1 MLSSPPQESVVLES
15 QPTDKGARWCPS
27 LSTFAWREATL
38 IVAISSSQ
46 ILDEYITSGFFAL
59 IPALMHDFGLS
70 ARSMMWPTAITSMLV
85 SAFLLLFGRA
95 VDVYGGSHVYVIG
108 IAWTLVWTLYAGF
121 ATTIPT
127 LTFCRAMQGLGTAA
141 YLPAGLAM
149 LGTIYPPGP
158 RKNMAFSIY
167 GAMAPLGSFI
177 GILIASLTLQYAHWR
192 WYFWIG
198 AILAFVTLSG
208 FLLTRPSW
216 SVRVNTR
223 DIHVDWLGGMSLAVT
238 IALFVYAA
246 TEAGDAARGTNTVY
260 VIAAGFAT
268 VIGIIVTAFIETHI
282 AKQPLLP
289 ASIWKVRCM
298 RPLLSALLLSYGAVS
313 LYTCYATLQ

>member
-1 MLSSPPQESVVLES
+1 MVLES
-15 QPTDKGARWCPS
+15 RSAGEGDRWRPS
-27 LSTFAWREATL
+27 CSTFTWREVTL
-38 IVAISSSQ
+38 IAAISSSQ

-59 IPALMHDFGLS
+59 LPALMHDFNLS

-95 VDVYGGSHVYVIG
+95 VDVYGASHVYLTG
-108 IAWTLVWTLYAGF
+108 IAWTLIWTLYAGF
-121 ATTIPT
+121 ATNIPT

-158 RKNMAFSIY
+158 RKNMAFSVY

-177 GILIASLTLQYAHWR
+177 GILIASLALQYAHWR

-198 AILAFVTLSG
+198 AVLAFVTLSA
-208 FLLTRPSW
+208 FLLTRPSRGE
-216 SVRVNTR
+216 RVNRR

-238 IALFVYAA
+238 ITLFVYTA
-246 TEAGDAARGTNTVY
+246 TEAADAVRGRHTIY
-260 VIAAGFAT
+260 VIVAGFAT
-268 VIGIIVTAFIETHI
+268 VVGIIVTAFIEMHI

>member
-1 MLSSPPQESVVLES
+1 
-15 QPTDKGARWCPS
+15 
-27 LSTFAWREATL
+27 
-38 IVAISSSQ
+38 
-46 ILDEYITSGFFAL
+46 
-59 IPALMHDFGLS
+59 
-70 ARSMMWPTAITSMLV
+70 
-85 SAFLLLFGRA
+85 
-95 VDVYGGSHVYVIG
+95 
-108 IAWTLVWTLYAGF
+108 
-121 ATTIPT
+121 
-127 LTFCRAMQGLGTAA
+127 MQGLGTAA

-158 RKNMAFSIY
+158 RKNMAFSVY

-177 GILIASLTLQYAHWR
+177 GILIASLALQYAHWR

-198 AILAFVTLSG
+198 AVLAFVTLSA
-208 FLLTRPSW
+208 FLLTRPSRGE
-216 SVRVNTR
+216 RVNRR

-238 IALFVYAA
+238 ITLFVYTA
-246 TEAGDAARGTNTVY
+246 TEAADAVRGRHTIY
-260 VIAAGFAT
+260 VIVAGFAT
-268 VIGIIVTAFIETHI
+268 VVGIIVTAFIEMHI

>member
-1 MLSSPPQESVVLES
+1 MVLEPL
-15 QPTDKGARWCPS
+15 PTDEGDRWRPS
-27 LSTFAWREATL
+27 CSTFTWREVILVA
-38 IVAISSSQ
+38 AISSSQ

-70 ARSMMWPTAITSMLV
+70 ARSMMWPTAITSLLV
-85 SAFLLLFGRA
+85 SAFLILFGRA
-95 VDVYGGSHVYVIG
+95 VDMCGGSHVYLTG
-108 IAWTLVWTLYAGF
+108 IAWTLIWMLYAGF
-121 ATTIPT
+121 ATNITT

-158 RKNMAFSIY
+158 QKNMAFSIY

-177 GILIASLTLQYAHWR
+177 GILIASLALQYAHWR

-198 AILAFVTLSG
+198 TVIALVTLSG
-208 FLLTRPSW
+208 FLLTRPSRT
-216 SVRVNTR
+216 VRVSSR

-238 IALFVYAA
+238 ITLFVYTA
-246 TEAGDAARGTNTVY
+246 TEAADAARGRHTAY

-268 VIGIIVTAFIETHI
+268 VIGIIATAFVETHV

-298 RPLLSALLLSYGAVS
+298 RPLLSALLLNYGAVS

>member
-1 MLSSPPQESVVLES
+1 MVLES
-15 QPTDKGARWCPS
+15 QPAEEDDGWPTSC
-27 LSTFAWREATL
+27 STFNWREVTL
-38 IVAISSSQ
+38 IAAVSSSQ
-46 ILDEYITSGFFAL
+46 ILDEYITSGLFAL
-59 IPALMHDFGLS
+59 IPALMHDFSLS
-70 ARSMMWPTAITSMLV
+70 ARSMIWPTAITSMLV

-95 VDVYGGSHVYVIG
+95 VDVYGGSHVYVTG

-121 ATTIPT
+121 ATNIPT

-177 GILIASLTLQYAHWR
+177 GILIASLALQYAHWR

-198 AILAFVTLSG
+198 AVLASVTLSG
-208 FLLTRPSW
+208 FLLTRPSR
-216 SVRVNTR
+216 SLRVNSR

-238 IALFVYAA
+238 ITLFVYTA
-246 TEAGDAARGTNTVY
+246 TEAADAARGRHTVY

-268 VIGIIVTAFIETHI
+268 VVGIIVTAFIETHF

-298 RPLLSALLLSYGAVS
+298 RPLLSALLLSFGAVS